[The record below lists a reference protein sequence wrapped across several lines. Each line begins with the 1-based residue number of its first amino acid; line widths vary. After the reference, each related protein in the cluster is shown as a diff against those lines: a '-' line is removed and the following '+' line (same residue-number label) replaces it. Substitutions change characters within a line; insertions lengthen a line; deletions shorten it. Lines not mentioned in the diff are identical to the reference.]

1 MVGATPAPYGRVAPR
16 TVDMEDR
23 AVDFF
28 LGLIWILIGLAALL
42 AGYRFFRVLLPI
54 FGFLAGF
61 VIGAQAVATIF
72 NEGFL
77 ASLLGILAGVGLGLL
92 LAFIAYIW
100 WWLGVI
106 IAIGAMGYAIGYGL
120 LPLIGIELD
129 IVNVLIGLAFGV
141 AIAAVA
147 AIFQLPRLLVI
158 FWTSVWGAATAIVG
172 LLMVLG
178 QVSSEDL
185 GYGGIDQFVRF
196 EWFWLAVW
204 VALAAVGVV
213 IQITT
218 TDEYDIVP
226 PSGGSMTGGPTP
238 PPPYDPRVSGS

>member
-1 MVGATPAPYGRVAPR
+1 M
-16 TVDMEDR
+16 
-23 AVDFF
+23 DFF

-92 LAFIAYIW
+92 LAFISYIW

-106 IAIGAMGYAIGYGL
+106 IAIGAMGYAVGYGL
-120 LPLIGIELD
+120 LPLIGIDLEL
-129 IVNVLIGLAFGV
+129 VNVLIGLLFGIV
-141 AIAAVA
+141 VGAVA
-147 AIFQLPRLLVI
+147 AIFQLPRLLII
-158 FWTSVWGAATAIVG
+158 FASSVWGAATAIVG

-178 QVSSEDL
+178 QVSSDDL
-185 GYGGIDQFVRF
+185 GYGGIDQFVNF
-196 EWFWLAVW
+196 EWFWLAAW

-213 IQITT
+213 IQLTT
-218 TDEYDIVP
+218 SEEYDIVP
-226 PSGGSMTGGPTP
+226 PSDGSFSGGPST
-238 PPPYDPRVSGS
+238 PPPYDPRVSG